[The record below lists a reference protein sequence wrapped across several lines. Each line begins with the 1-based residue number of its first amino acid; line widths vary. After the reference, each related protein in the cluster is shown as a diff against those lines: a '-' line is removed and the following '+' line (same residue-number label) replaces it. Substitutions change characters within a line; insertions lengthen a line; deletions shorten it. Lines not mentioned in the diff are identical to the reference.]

1 MNYVSI
7 KESPLRLSSLSPLLK
22 PFAALLLMMGTAQ
35 FAHADDSYDA
45 EGDRRAKS
53 AGSSLIGQPAPAAK
67 LATLEG
73 KQIDLAQLYGK
84 KPVYLKFWATWCVPC
99 RQQMPGFEAI
109 QQQFGDKIEVIA
121 VNTGF
126 SDDAE
131 SIRAYR
137 KELGLTMPIAID
149 DGTLAT
155 ALNLRVTPQHV
166 LIGRDG
172 RIMHVG
178 HLDNQE
184 LHDALQQ
191 AVAEGEQPV
200 AKAADASAAATFAVG
215 DKLSD
220 KVSDLGITLLDNSRM
235 EFAATAGKQKP
246 RAIVFF
252 APWCESYLAESRPQT
267 AKACQYVREET
278 DKLMAT
284 EQGKAIDWVGVSS
297 GLWVSAADL
306 LDYQKTS
313 KSGLPLALNEDDSL
327 FRAFGIRD
335 IPSVVLLDSE
345 GRVAH
350 IMGPQDTKL
359 ADAVNSLK

>member
-1 MNYVSI
+1 M
-7 KESPLRLSSLSPLLK
+7 RLSSLSPLLK
-22 PFAALLLMMGTAQ
+22 PFAALLLLLGTAQ
-35 FAHADDSYDA
+35 FTYADDSYDA

-67 LATLEG
+67 LTTLDG

-109 QQQFGDKIEVIA
+109 QQKFGDQIEVIA

-126 SDDAE
+126 SDDAD

-137 KELGLTMPIAID
+137 KDLGLTMPIAID

-184 LHDALQQ
+184 LHTALQQ
-191 AVAEGEQPV
+191 AVAEGKKPV
-200 AKAADASAAATFAVG
+200 AKAADATAAATFAVG
-215 DKLSD
+215 DK
-220 KVSDLGITLLDNSRM
+220 VSDLGIPLLDGSKLD
-235 EFAATAGKQKP
+235 FAAAKKP

-252 APWCESYLAESRPQT
+252 APWCESYLVESRPQT
-267 AKACQYVREET
+267 AKACQYVREEA
-278 DKLMAT
+278 DKLMST
-284 EQGKAIDWVGVSS
+284 EQGKTIDWVGVSS

-306 LDYQKTS
+306 LDYQKTT
-313 KSGLPLALNEDDSL
+313 KSSLPLALNDDDSL
-327 FRAFGIRD
+327 FRAFGVRD
-335 IPSVVLLDSE
+335 IPSVVLLDSQS
-345 GRVAH
+345 RVTH
-350 IMGPQDTKL
+350 IIGPKDTNL